1 MSRLLM
7 YARFAAGLPAFLRK
21 RLTPE
26 AAARIVSERLR
37 SREEN
42 FLTLARLTVFERGDS
57 PYVFLMRSM
66 RCEPGDIEA
75 LVRSDGLDAALEKLE
90 RGGLRLSFDEFKGR
104 TALVRDGQVFPVGPA
119 SFDNP
124 LGTRSL
130 ESQSTGSTGTPT
142 RANIDLRHL
151 ESMAAG
157 RILSHEANGV
167 RGWPTIMYRA
177 GLPSAAGVG
186 NILTHIVMGNPV
198 RHWMSPLSS
207 SEVAS
212 LKRFRVAGAMLP
224 VMARLSGQAFPRME
238 VVPIGEVIK
247 VARAAAALVRSEG
260 HCLVRC
266 AISTSLAVAT
276 AAVEA
281 GLDLT
286 GVAFMGAAEPATAA
300 KVRGIL
306 RSGASYMTNY
316 GMAEAGMVGTGCPN
330 GLDHTDVHFMRDA
343 LAVVPGSRI
352 PDVADDSVVSFS
364 VTSLLKAS
372 PKILI
377 NVDVDDYGILER
389 RQCGCLLGRLGF
401 GQHMR
406 QIRSSSKLTGR
417 GVTLVGT
424 DIVRV
429 IEEVLPETFGGFPQD
444 YQLVEEESPDGRTML
459 TLLINPAIRLTDEE
473 APAAVL
479 YDALAKGTPGA
490 SFSGAI
496 LKGAGAVRVRR
507 EQPRPNARGKQ
518 PAFRV
523 ASAS

>member
-1 MSRLLM
+1 M
-7 YARFAAGLPAFLRK
+7 YARFAVGLPAFLRK
-21 RLTPE
+21 RITPE
-26 AAARIVSERLR
+26 SAAVIVSRRLR

-42 FLTLARLTVFERGDS
+42 FLTLARLTVFERKES
-57 PYVFLMRSM
+57 PYRFIMRGM

-75 LVRSDGLDAALEKLE
+75 LVRSDGLDTALEKLE

-104 TALVRDGQVFPVGPA
+104 AALVRDGRTFPVGPA

-124 LGTRSL
+124 LGTRSVQ
-130 ESQSTGSTGTPT
+130 SQSTGSTGTPT
-142 RANIDLRHL
+142 RANIDLRHI

-157 RILSHEANGV
+157 RALSHEANGV
-167 RGWPTIMYRA
+167 SGWPTIMYRA

-198 RHWMSPLSS
+198 RHWMSPVSS
-207 SEVAS
+207 GEVAAP
-212 LKRFRVAGAMLP
+212 LRFRVAGAMLP
-224 VMARLSGQAFPRME
+224 VAARLSGQSFPRME
-238 VVPIGEVIK
+238 VVPIEDAIK
-247 VARAAAALVRSEG
+247 VARTAAALVRAEG
-260 HCLVRC
+260 RCLVRC

-281 GLDLT
+281 GVDLT
-286 GVAFMGAAEPATAA
+286 GVKFMGAAEPATAA

-306 RSGASYMTNY
+306 RSGASYSSNY

-330 GLDHTDVHFMRDA
+330 GLDHSDVHFMRDA
-343 LAVVPGSRI
+343 LAVVPGSRL
-352 PDVADDSVVSFS
+352 PDVPDDSVVSFA
-364 VTSLLKAS
+364 VTSLLQAA

-377 NVDVDDYGILER
+377 NVDIDDYGILER
-389 RQCGCLLGRLGF
+389 RRCGCLLGELGF
-401 GQHMR
+401 DQHMR
-406 QIRSSSKLTGR
+406 QIRSYAKLTGR

-429 IEEVLPETFGGFPQD
+429 IEEVLPETFGGSPQD
-444 YQLVEEESPDGRTML
+444 YQLVEEESPDGQTML
-459 TLLINPAIRLTDEE
+459 TLLVNPTVSLADEA
-473 APAAVL
+473 APAMVL
-479 YDALAKGTPGA
+479 YDALARGTPGA

-507 EQPRPNARGKQ
+507 EQPKPNARGKQ

-523 ASAS
+523 ASVK

>member
-1 MSRLLM
+1 M
-7 YARFAAGLPAFLRK
+7 YARFAAGMPSFLRK
-21 RLTPE
+21 RITPE
-26 AAARIVSERLR
+26 SAAVIVSGRLR

-42 FLTLARLTVFERGDS
+42 FLTLARLTVFERRDS
-57 PYVFLMRSM
+57 PYMFIMRSM
-66 RCEPGDIEA
+66 RCEPGDIA
-75 LVRSDGLDAALEKLE
+75 MLVRSEGLDTALEKLE
-90 RGGLRLSFDEFKGR
+90 RSGLRLTFDEFKGR
-104 TALVRDGQVFPVGPA
+104 AAIVRDGETFQVGPA

-142 RANIDLRHL
+142 RANIDLRHI
-151 ESMAAG
+151 ESMAVG
-157 RILSHEANGV
+157 RVLSQEANGV
-167 RGWPTIMYRA
+167 RGLPTIMYRA
-177 GLPSAAGVG
+177 GLPSGAGVG

-207 SEVAS
+207 SEVAAPM
-212 LKRFRVAGAMLP
+212 RFRVAGAMLP
-224 VMARLSGQAFPRME
+224 VMARLSGQPFPRME
-238 VVPIGEVIK
+238 VVPINEAIR
-247 VARAAAALVRSEG
+247 VAEAAVALVRAEG
-260 HCLVRC
+260 RCLVRG

-306 RSGASYMTNY
+306 RSGASYLTNY

-330 GLDHTDVHFMRDA
+330 GLDHTDVHFMRDS

-352 PDVADDSVVSFS
+352 PDVPDDSVVSFA
-364 VTSLLKAS
+364 VTSLLPAA

-377 NVDVDDYGILER
+377 NVDIDDYGILER
-389 RQCGCLLGRLGF
+389 RQCGCLLGELGF
-401 GQHMR
+401 DQHMR
-406 QIRSSSKLTGR
+406 QIRSYSKLTGR

-444 YQLVEEESPDGRTML
+444 YQLVEEESADGRTML
-459 TLLINPAIRLTDEE
+459 TLLINPSIRLVDEE
-473 APAAVL
+473 APALML

-518 PAFRV
+518 PAFRI
-523 ASAS
+523 AAAQ